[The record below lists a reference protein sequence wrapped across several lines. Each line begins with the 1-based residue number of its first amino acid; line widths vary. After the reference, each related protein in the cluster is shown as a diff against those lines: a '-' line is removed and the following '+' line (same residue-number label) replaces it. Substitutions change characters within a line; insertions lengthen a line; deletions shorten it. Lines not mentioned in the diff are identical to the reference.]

1 MFERSHSTLSEE
13 IKHHHMDLTLC
24 ADILLDCPHVYRLL
38 LCILVTISSH
48 LHFGM
53 IEYIHSLDH
62 SSILAAIINVITI
75 YHNCGLSA
83 AVKWLLTH
91 RAFEHLCA
99 ASLTSKQI
107 NFNLTTAA
115 NLEYAPEKE
124 RII

>member
-1 MFERSHSTLSEE
+1 
-13 IKHHHMDLTLC
+13 
-24 ADILLDCPHVYRLL
+24 
-38 LCILVTISSH
+38 
-48 LHFGM
+48 M

-62 SSILAAIINVITI
+62 SSILAAITNVITI

-83 AVKWLLTH
+83 VKCLLTD

-99 ASLTSKQI
+99 ASFASKQI
-107 NFNLTTAA
+107 NFNLTSTAA